1 MLKKFISALASVS
14 LLITATAFSTN
25 DIQNADNGLNIDK
38 STSNNANDAA
48 VKGNNSI
55 GKYIEKMSLQE
66 EKDGIQPLNLK
77 ASVDEYKV
85 AGIDFDLSTRKLTAI
100 TTQSKACTL
109 KIEFIN
115 DDNAQDIYE
124 MKAPVG
130 VGERSET
137 VLTVDTAVLPEFFE
151 VRAVL
156 VDNYGNE
163 LSERYILSK
172 YMRFRQ
178 ELDEATIYDYNEEQ
192 LVNLDEKDD
201 TNFFVLSED
210 TIRAV
215 STENEN
221 TLVSADY
228 DNDTYVFE
236 NINDSIRYLSE
247 GDYFYAQPDDK
258 NVVAVNV
265 ESINIEGNKATIK
278 GGGDIDDMFDVIK
291 IEVGDDDIDPEKLE
305 EAGRNQEFNVDGVPV
320 EEREDYSVVYEGI
333 VEDEDGQP
341 TFGYNMLS
349 YADTQTPKSTGLWNF
364 LTNSDTK
371 KSISIPL
378 KFTIAPYAREKD
390 EDGNE
395 VIETDEDGKRKFKK
409 YEIKNSKGNDWQGL
423 KKEHNYVSG
432 NLNYCDIDASMSFSA
447 TINLNLDANV
457 TVYKVKHNKEL
468 GIDGSLKWTFTAE
481 GKLSG
486 SITLGNPVIPIPLF
500 PCLDLEIG
508 AQIKFGADCTLSVS
522 VGKTYYF
529 NTHSADYANDPD
541 NEVLYSDSDFAE
553 HEDTG
558 MTYEVKVD
566 GKFYITFT
574 PSINL
579 SFFRVVKIGIE
590 TPITAQAKVTY
601 FSMKGVDWKEG
612 DSSINIGTV
621 ALLAP
626 GGSSKSE
633 PIHACNACFKIEP
646 SISVK
651 ISLTLSILKKK
662 HSLDLGE
669 RTWKLMPLH
678 WSVTYK
684 EYKAG
689 ECQHYI
695 YPTDISIT
703 SSKDNEDKDL
713 SNLVLEIDNEEVNTT
728 VGGGA
733 CFYLAPNTTHNYKV
747 YSGEDV
753 IKSGTF
759 TVGTDYSSVNIDLDK
774 GAEMTG
780 NTPIVTTTTP
790 PPQNP
795 EVHKV
800 ESVVSKIQEETPE
813 HLMIEYGQLGDNVYY
828 SLYQNGLLYIS
839 GYGPMNVSDDPIQNK
854 SLVKEVLFEDYSHCI
869 LSELADD
876 KDNVILI
883 DEYIE
888 KYHEDLSKLYLEKHK
903 DNIIEILNKDYD
915 VEKDDPYLD
924 EMVDDYVYANS
935 KDLARKYF
943 DENKKDYESKLV
955 EFKKELIDGL
965 SDKVITSIGSGM
977 LQYCTNLK
985 RMTYEGSPNADKEDV
1000 FEIPPTIEEI
1010 GDSAF
1015 SGCFQIK
1022 NIIIPD
1028 TVKKYGYECIKYCQD
1043 LESFSVPYVDK
1054 GFAVRTFFGIDGEG
1068 NGGTPDW
1075 VVVRNLKDDLENY
1088 YVWTESD
1095 TSVHL
1100 DHPKVSYI
1108 PINLKKLYITGG
1120 ETLPEDALVGLV
1132 TFEYIH
1138 LPDTM
1143 TKIER
1148 AAFYDYDQPQ
1158 PPLRCDK
1165 VKVYIPASVV
1175 EIDNY
1180 AFGGNN
1186 SKYEIYGEKGS
1197 AAEKF
1202 AIDHKMTFHEGDFT
1216 DEADDTITVR
1226 GDANGDGELDMSDA
1240 VLIMQALANPNKYGT
1255 SGTSP
1260 THITAAGFKYADTDG
1275 NGLTVNDALRIQ
1287 KFLLGLIKSF
1297 DE

>member
-172 YMRFRQ
+172 YMRFMQ
-178 ELDEATIYDYNEEQ
+178 ELNEATIYDYNDDR
-192 LVNLDEKDD
+192 LVNLDENED

-215 STENEN
+215 STEEEN

-228 DNDTYVFE
+228 DNGIYVFE

-247 GDYFYAQPDDK
+247 GDYFYAQPDDTD
-258 NVVAVNV
+258 VVAVNV
-265 ESINIEGNKATIK
+265 ESIDVDGDTATIK
-278 GGGDIDDMFDVIK
+278 GGIDIDDMFDVIK
-291 IEVGDDDIDPEKLE
+291 IEIGEDSIDPDKLE
-305 EAGRNQEFNVDGVPV
+305 EAAGEKELTVNGVPAS
-320 EEREDYSVVYEGI
+320 ENEDYSVVYEGV
-333 VEDEDGQP
+333 VEDESGQP
-341 TFGYNMLS
+341 ALGYSMLS
-349 YADTQTPKSTGLWNF
+349 YADTQTPKSAGLWNV
-364 LTNSDTK
+364 LSNPDKRNTLNV
-371 KSISIPL
+371 PL
-378 KFTIAPYAREKD
+378 RFEIAPYKTD
-390 EDGNE
+390 ENGN
-395 VIETDEDGKRKFKK
+395 VETDENGNKKFKK
-409 YEIKNSKGNDWQGL
+409 YEKKNEKGEDWDGF
-423 KKEHNYVSG
+423 KKEHSYVTK
-432 NLNYCDIDASMSFSA
+432 NLNYCDIDGKINFSA
-447 TINLNLDANV
+447 SITITIKADI
-457 TVYKVKHNKEL
+457 TIYKVKNNKEL
-468 GIDGSLKWTFTAE
+468 GIDGSLDFNFTAK
-481 GKLSG
+481 GAISG
-486 SITLGNPVIPIPLF
+486 CLTLGNPVVPIPLF
-500 PCLDLEIG
+500 LGLSLEVGAEIKIG
-508 AQIKFGADCTLSVS
+508 AECSISISANR
-522 VGKTYYF
+522 TYYF
-529 NTHSADYANDPD
+529 NTHSADYADKPD
-541 NEVLYSDSDFAE
+541 REVLYSDSDFAE
-553 HEDTG
+553 HKNSEQKS
-558 MTYEVKVD
+558 EAKVS
-566 GKFYITFT
+566 GNFYLTFT
-574 PSINL
+574 PSL
-579 SFFRVVKIGIE
+579 KVSFLGVVKVGIE
-590 TPITAQAKVTY
+590 TPIKYQVKATFFSASNEDPDLDDLNVKV
-601 FSMKGVDWKEG
+601 
-612 DSSINIGTV
+612 GTV
-621 ALLAP
+621 AMVAP
-626 GGSSKSE
+626 SGSSKSE
-633 PIHACNACFKIEP
+633 PIHACKACFRIEP
-646 SISVK
+646 SLTIKISV
-651 ISLTLSILKKK
+651 TLKFIKNYN
-662 HSLDLGE
+662 LDLLE
-669 RTWKLMPLH
+669 RTWNFTPLH
-678 WSVTYK
+678 WSLSYGEFK
-684 EYKAG
+684 SG
-689 ECQHYI
+689 ECQHYL

-703 SSKDNEDKDL
+703 GKEDEKL
-713 SNLVLEIDNEEVNTT
+713 SNLVLEVDNEKVNTGI
-728 VGGGA
+728 GGGVSL
-733 CFYLAPNTTHNYKV
+733 FLSPNQSHSYKV
-747 YSGEDV
+747 YSDEKV
-753 IKSGTF
+753 IKSGSF
-759 TVGTDYSSVNIDLDK
+759 SVGSEYSSIKVDLDSGVK
-774 GAEMTG
+774 KEGSS
-780 NTPIVTTTTP
+780 PVVTTTAA

-795 EVHKV
+795 EIHTV
-800 ESVVSKIQEETPE
+800 ESVISKIKEENPD
-813 HLMIEYGQLGDNVYY
+813 HLMLEYGQLGDNVFY
-828 SLYQNGLLYIS
+828 SLYPDGLLYIS
-839 GYGPMNVSDDPIQNK
+839 GYGPMNITSDPINNRE
-854 SLVKEVLFEDYSHCI
+854 LVKNVIFEDYSHC
-869 LSELADD
+869 LMSELAVDT
-876 KDNVILI
+876 DNEILL

-888 KYHEDLSKLYLEKHK
+888 KYHEDMSKLYLEKHRDK
-903 DNIIEILNKDYD
+903 IVDILNKDYE

-924 EMVDDYVYANS
+924 EMVNDYIYANS
-935 KDLARKYF
+935 KEIAREYYE
-943 DENKKDYESKLV
+943 ENKTEYAGKLV

-1054 GFAVRTFFGIDGEG
+1054 GFAVRTFFGLDGEG

-1075 VVVRNLKDDLENY
+1075 YVVKNLKDLGKY
-1088 YVWTESD
+1088 YVSTQSD

-1120 ETLPEDALVGLV
+1120 ETLPEDALVSLV

-1148 AAFYDYDQPQ
+1148 VAFYDYDQPSANYQ
-1158 PPLRCDK
+1158 CDK

-1216 DEADDTITVR
+1216 DEVDDTITVR
-1226 GDANGDGELDMSDA
+1226 GDANGDGQVDMSDA

>member
-172 YMRFRQ
+172 YMRFMQ
-178 ELDEATIYDYNEEQ
+178 ELNEATIYDYNDDR
-192 LVNLDEKDD
+192 LVNLDENED

-215 STENEN
+215 STEEEN

-228 DNDTYVFE
+228 DNGIYVFE

-247 GDYFYAQPDDK
+247 GDYFYAQPDDTD
-258 NVVAVNV
+258 VVAVNV
-265 ESINIEGNKATIK
+265 ESIDVDGDTATIK
-278 GGGDIDDMFDVIK
+278 GGSDIDDMFDVIK
-291 IEVGDDDIDPEKLE
+291 IEIGEDSIDPDKLE
-305 EAGRNQEFNVDGVPV
+305 EAAGEKELTVNGVPAS
-320 EEREDYSVVYEGI
+320 ENEDYSVVYEGV
-333 VEDEDGQP
+333 VEDESGQP
-341 TFGYNMLS
+341 ALGYSMLS
-349 YADTQTPKSTGLWNF
+349 YADTQTPKSAGLWNV
-364 LTNSDTK
+364 LSNPDKRNTLNV
-371 KSISIPL
+371 PL
-378 KFTIAPYAREKD
+378 RFEIAPYKTD
-390 EDGNE
+390 ENGN
-395 VIETDEDGKRKFKK
+395 VETDENGNKKFKK
-409 YEIKNSKGNDWQGL
+409 YEKKNEKGEDWDGF
-423 KKEHNYVSG
+423 KKEHSYVTK
-432 NLNYCDIDASMSFSA
+432 NLNYCDIDGKINFSA
-447 TINLNLDANV
+447 SITITIKADI
-457 TVYKVKHNKEL
+457 TIYKVKNNKEL
-468 GIDGSLKWTFTAE
+468 GIDGSLDFNFTAK
-481 GKLSG
+481 GAISG
-486 SITLGNPVIPIPLF
+486 CLTLGNPVVPIPLF
-500 PCLDLEIG
+500 LGLSLEVGAEIKIG
-508 AQIKFGADCTLSVS
+508 AECSISISANR
-522 VGKTYYF
+522 TYYF
-529 NTHSADYANDPD
+529 NTHSADYADKPD
-541 NEVLYSDSDFAE
+541 REILYSDSDFAE
-553 HEDTG
+553 HKNSEQKS
-558 MTYEVKVD
+558 EAKVS
-566 GKFYITFT
+566 GNFYLTFT
-574 PSINL
+574 PSL
-579 SFFRVVKIGIE
+579 KVSFLGVVKVGIE
-590 TPITAQAKVTY
+590 TPIKYQVKATFFSASNEDPDLDDLNVKV
-601 FSMKGVDWKEG
+601 
-612 DSSINIGTV
+612 GTV
-621 ALLAP
+621 AMVAP
-626 GGSSKSE
+626 SGSSKSE
-633 PIHACNACFKIEP
+633 PIHACKACFRIEP
-646 SISVK
+646 SLTIKISV
-651 ISLTLSILKKK
+651 TLKFIKNYN
-662 HSLDLGE
+662 LDLLE
-669 RTWKLMPLH
+669 RTWNFTPLH
-678 WSVTYK
+678 WSLSYGEFK
-684 EYKAG
+684 SG
-689 ECQHYI
+689 ECQHYL

-703 SSKDNEDKDL
+703 GKEDEKL
-713 SNLVLEIDNEEVNTT
+713 SNLVLEVDNEKVNTGI
-728 VGGGA
+728 GGGVSL
-733 CFYLAPNTTHNYKV
+733 FLSPNQSHSYKV
-747 YSGEDV
+747 YSDEKV
-753 IKSGTF
+753 IKSGSF
-759 TVGTDYSSVNIDLDK
+759 SVGSEYSSIKVDLDSGVK
-774 GAEMTG
+774 KEGSS
-780 NTPIVTTTTP
+780 PIVTTTAA

-795 EVHKV
+795 EIHTV
-800 ESVVSKIQEETPE
+800 ESVISKIKEENPD
-813 HLMIEYGQLGDNVYY
+813 HLMLEYGQLGDNVFY
-828 SLYQNGLLYIS
+828 SLYPDGLLYIS
-839 GYGPMNVSDDPIQNK
+839 GYGPMNITSDPINNRE
-854 SLVKEVLFEDYSHCI
+854 LVKNVIFEDYSHC
-869 LSELADD
+869 LMSELAVDT
-876 KDNVILI
+876 DNEILL

-888 KYHEDLSKLYLEKHK
+888 KYHEDMSKLYLEKHRDK
-903 DNIIEILNKDYD
+903 IVDILNKDYE

-924 EMVDDYVYANS
+924 EMVNDYIYANS
-935 KDLARKYF
+935 KDIAREYYE
-943 DENKKDYESKLV
+943 ENKTEYAGKLI
-955 EFKKELIDGL
+955 EFKKELLAGL
-965 SDKVITSIGSGM
+965 GDKVITSIGSGM

-1054 GFAVRTFFGIDGEG
+1054 GFAVRTFFGLDGEG

-1075 VVVRNLKDDLENY
+1075 YVVKNLKDLGKY
-1088 YVWTESD
+1088 YVSTQSD

-1148 AAFYDYDQPQ
+1148 VAFYDYDQPLTT
-1158 PPLRCDK
+1158 LRCDK

-1216 DEADDTITVR
+1216 DEVDDTITVR
-1226 GDANGDGELDMSDA
+1226 GDANGDGQVDMSDA

>member
-172 YMRFRQ
+172 YMRFMQ
-178 ELDEATIYDYNEEQ
+178 ELNEATIYDYNDDR
-192 LVNLDEKDD
+192 LVNLDENED

-215 STENEN
+215 STEEEN

-228 DNDTYVFE
+228 DNGIYVFE

-247 GDYFYAQPDDK
+247 GDYFYAQPDDTD
-258 NVVAVNV
+258 VVAVNV
-265 ESINIEGNKATIK
+265 ESIDVDGDTATIK
-278 GGGDIDDMFDVIK
+278 GGSDIDDMFDVIK
-291 IEVGDDDIDPEKLE
+291 IEIGEDSIDPDKLE
-305 EAGRNQEFNVDGVPV
+305 EAAGEKELTVNGVPAS
-320 EEREDYSVVYEGI
+320 ENEDYSVVYEGV
-333 VEDEDGQP
+333 VEDESGQP
-341 TFGYNMLS
+341 ALGYSMLS
-349 YADTQTPKSTGLWNF
+349 YADTQTPKSAGLWNV
-364 LTNSDTK
+364 LSNPDKRNTLNV
-371 KSISIPL
+371 PL
-378 KFTIAPYAREKD
+378 RFEIAPYKTD
-390 EDGNE
+390 ENGN
-395 VIETDEDGKRKFKK
+395 VETDENGNKKFKK
-409 YEIKNSKGNDWQGL
+409 YEKKIEKGEDWDGF
-423 KKEHNYVSG
+423 KKEHSYVTK
-432 NLNYCDIDASMSFSA
+432 NLNYCDIDGKINFSA
-447 TINLNLDANV
+447 SITITIKADI
-457 TVYKVKHNKEL
+457 TIYKVKNNKEL
-468 GIDGSLKWTFTAE
+468 GIDGSLDFNFTAK
-481 GKLSG
+481 GAISG
-486 SITLGNPVIPIPLF
+486 CLTLGNPVVPIPLF
-500 PCLDLEIG
+500 LGLSLEVGAEIKIG
-508 AQIKFGADCTLSVS
+508 AECSISISANR
-522 VGKTYYF
+522 TYYF
-529 NTHSADYANDPD
+529 NTHSADYADKPD
-541 NEVLYSDSDFAE
+541 REVLYSDSDFAE
-553 HEDTG
+553 HKNSEQKS
-558 MTYEVKVD
+558 EAKVS
-566 GKFYITFT
+566 GNFYLTFT
-574 PSINL
+574 PSL
-579 SFFRVVKIGIE
+579 KVSFLGVVKVGIE
-590 TPITAQAKVTY
+590 TPIKYQVKATFFSASNEDPDLDDLNVKV
-601 FSMKGVDWKEG
+601 
-612 DSSINIGTV
+612 GTV
-621 ALLAP
+621 AMVAP
-626 GGSSKSE
+626 SGSSKSE
-633 PIHACNACFKIEP
+633 PIHACKACFRIEP
-646 SISVK
+646 SLTIKISV
-651 ISLTLSILKKK
+651 TLKFIKNYN
-662 HSLDLGE
+662 LDLLE
-669 RTWKLMPLH
+669 RTWNFTPLH
-678 WSVTYK
+678 WSLSYGEFK
-684 EYKAG
+684 SG
-689 ECQHYI
+689 ECQHYL

-703 SSKDNEDKDL
+703 GKEDEKL
-713 SNLVLEIDNEEVNTT
+713 SNLVLEVDNEKVNTGI
-728 VGGGA
+728 GGGVSL
-733 CFYLAPNTTHNYKV
+733 FLSSNQSHSYKV
-747 YSGEDV
+747 YSDEKV
-753 IKSGTF
+753 IKSGSF
-759 TVGTDYSSVNIDLDK
+759 SVGSEYSSIKVDLDSGVK
-774 GAEMTG
+774 KEGSS
-780 NTPIVTTTTP
+780 PVVTTTAA

-795 EVHKV
+795 EIHTV
-800 ESVVSKIQEETPE
+800 ESVISKIKEENPD
-813 HLMIEYGQLGDNVYY
+813 HLMLEYGQLGDNVFY
-828 SLYQNGLLYIS
+828 SLYPDGLLYIS
-839 GYGPMNVSDDPIQNK
+839 GYGPMNITSDPINNRE
-854 SLVKEVLFEDYSHCI
+854 LVKNVIFEDYSHC
-869 LSELADD
+869 LMSELAVDT
-876 KDNVILI
+876 DNEILL

-888 KYHEDLSKLYLEKHK
+888 KYHEDMSKLYLEKHRDK
-903 DNIIEILNKDYD
+903 IVDILNKDYE

-924 EMVDDYVYANS
+924 EMVNDYIYANS
-935 KDLARKYF
+935 KEIAREYYE
-943 DENKKDYESKLV
+943 ENKTEYAGKLV

>member
-1 MLKKFISALASVS
+1 MLKKIISALASVS
-14 LLITATAFSTN
+14 LLVTATAFSTN
-25 DIQNADNGLNIDK
+25 NTQNAENDLYNSK
-38 STSNNANDAA
+38 STEGNENGAT
-48 VKGNNSI
+48 VKGKNSI

-66 EKDGIQPLNLK
+66 KNEGIQPLNLK
-77 ASVDEYKV
+77 ASTDEYKI
-85 AGIDFDLSTRKLTAI
+85 AGIDFDLDSKKLTAV
-100 TTQSKACTL
+100 TTQSTDCSL

-115 DDNAQDIYE
+115 DDNEQDIYE
-124 MKAPVG
+124 MKTPLSVG
-130 VGERSET
+130 NRIET
-137 VLTVDTAVLPEFFE
+137 VLTVDTSALPEFFK

-156 VDNYGNE
+156 VDNNGNT
-163 LSERYILSK
+163 LCDQYILSK

-178 ELDEATIYDYNEEQ
+178 ELDEATIHDYNEECI
-192 LVNLDEKDD
+192 VNLDEKDD

-210 TIRAV
+210 TIRAI

-278 GGGDIDDMFDVIK
+278 GGGDIDDMFEVIK
-291 IEVGDDDIDPEKLE
+291 IEIGEDDIDPEKLE

-320 EEREDYSVVYEGI
+320 EESEDYSVVYEGI

-349 YADTQTPKSTGLWNF
+349 YADANTPKATSLWNK
-364 LTNSDTK
+364 SPDTK
-371 KSISIPL
+371 KTLRLPI
-378 KFTIAPYAREKD
+378 KFDLAPYDRDDNGNIKED
-390 EDGNE
+390 EDGN
-395 VIETDEDGKRKFKK
+395 KKFKK
-409 YEIKNSKGNDWQGL
+409 YEVKNDDKGVDWDGF
-423 KKEHNYVSG
+423 KKTNNYVSK
-432 NLNYCDIDASMSFSA
+432 NLNYCDIDGEINFTASILLTLEA
-447 TINLNLDANV
+447 DL
-457 TVYKVKHNKEL
+457 TVYKIRNDNEF
-468 GIDGSLKWTFTAE
+468 GIDGSLEIGFTAN
-481 GKLSG
+481 GTIRG
-486 SITLGNPVIPIPLF
+486 AITLGNPVVPIPIFLG
-500 PCLDLEIG
+500 LSVELG
-508 AQIKFGADCTLSVS
+508 AQIKIGAKCTLSVS
-522 VGKTYYF
+522 TSRKYNF
-529 NTHSADYANDPD
+529 STHTSESKKKDYR
-541 NEVLYSDSDFAE
+541 EVVYSDSDFAE
-553 HEDTG
+553 QKDT
-558 MTYEVKVD
+558 EQKNEAKVSGD
-566 GKFYITFT
+566 FNITFT
-574 PSINL
+574 PSINF
-579 SFFRVVKIGIE
+579 SFFRIVKVGIE
-590 TPITAQAKVTY
+590 TPIIYQVTATF
-601 FSMKGVDWKEG
+601 FSI
-612 DSSINIGTV
+612 DSSLDDLDDANLKVGTV
-621 ALLAP
+621 AKLAP
-626 GGSSKSE
+626 SGSSKSE
-633 PIHACNACFKIEP
+633 PIHACKACFKIEP

-651 ISLTLSILKKK
+651 ISLTLSILTKK
-662 HSLDLGE
+662 HSFDIGE
-669 RTWKLMPLH
+669 RTWNFTPLH
-678 WSVTYK
+678 WSLSYGEFK
-684 EYKAG
+684 SG
-689 ECQHYI
+689 ECKHYI
-695 YPTDISIT
+695 YPTDITIT
-703 SSKDNEDKDL
+703 GKDDAEL
-713 SNLVLEIDNEEVNTT
+713 PNLVLEIDNEKVNTG

-733 CFYLAPNTTHNYKV
+733 CFFLAPNTSHSYKV
-747 YSGEDV
+747 YSDEKV

-759 TVGTDYSSVNIDLDK
+759 TVGSEYTSMNIALDEGVK
-774 GAEMTG
+774 KAG
-780 NTPIVTTTTP
+780 NSPVVTTTAA

-795 EVHKV
+795 EIHTV
-800 ESVVSKIQEETPE
+800 ESVVSQIREETPD

-839 GYGPMNVSDDPIQNK
+839 GYGPMNITNDPIQNK

-869 LSELADD
+869 MSELADD

-903 DNIIEILNKDYD
+903 DNIIEILKDYD
-915 VEKDDPYLD
+915 VKKDDPYLD

-965 SDKVITSIGSGM
+965 SDKVITSIGRGM

-1028 TVKKYGYECIKYCQD
+1028 TVKKYGYECIKYCQN

-1054 GFAVRTFFGIDGEG
+1054 RFAVRTFFGLDFDDRPDGREF
-1068 NGGTPDW
+1068 DW
-1075 VVVRNLKDDLENY
+1075 NVMKNLYDTGELKNY
-1088 YVWTESD
+1088 YVSTQSD
-1095 TSVHL
+1095 ISVYSNF
-1100 DHPKVSYI
+1100 PKISLI
-1108 PINLKKLYITGG
+1108 PKNLKKLYITGG
-1120 ETLPEDALVGLV
+1120 DTLPEDALVGLV

-1148 AAFYDYDQPQ
+1148 VAFHDYDQPQ
-1158 PPLRCDK
+1158 TTLRCDK

-1175 EIDNY
+1175 EIDNK
-1180 AFGGNN
+1180 AFDGNN

-1216 DEADDTITVR
+1216 DEVDDTITVR

-1255 SGTSP
+1255 NGTSP
-1260 THITAAGFKYADTDG
+1260 THITAEGFKYADTDG

-1287 KFLLGLIKSF
+1287 KYLLGLIKSF
-1297 DE
+1297 D